1 MIFAPQRACAALG
14 KGGCYV
20 LCIFRLVEKLMGIE
34 INPLNEFV
42 RAVERERMAP
52 DAYVNMAD
60 ILMADFTGGSW
71 AVLKA
76 GDGKD
81 SRGRPYDLPLSY
93 QCKLSDLE
101 VDRYEVEGET
111 EGHFVLPDRYGTTS
125 PGWDPYGESRAVRD
139 GRLVSKRIFRRI
151 L

>member
-1 MIFAPQRACAALG
+1 MIFAPQRAAAALG

-20 LCIFRLVEKLMGIE
+20 LCIFRWVEKLMAIE

-42 RAVERERMAP
+42 RAVERERVAP

-60 ILMADFTGGSW
+60 ILMADFTGGTW
-71 AVLKA
+71 EVLKA

-93 QCKLSDLE
+93 QCKPGELE
-101 VDRYEVEGET
+101 IDRYEVEGET
-111 EGHFVLPDRYGTTS
+111 DGHFIHPD
-125 PGWDPYGESRAVRD
+125 GWDPYGESRAVRE

-151 L
+151 K